1 MMTRGALLA
10 LPAAVLIASALIAA
24 GTTAARAFDWR
35 TVDFGRIEGLIDLR
49 ESPHAPS
56 GLIARVEGR
65 GWRALALED
74 GTLVDAGE
82 APFMGK
88 LAPPK
93 IIPQGR
99 VGVAPGIPPEPTS
112 DAAPRTP
119 SAAWYEGP
127 VRRYDHAILGDAIE
141 AETLQVAFAD
151 RRILAHRLGQGNVFE
166 DLEPR
171 IVDADGDGDLEV
183 LAIRTDLGRGAA
195 LALYDADA
203 SDRDLREIAATQ
215 PVGARERWLN
225 PAGVADFDGDGRP
238 EIAAVLTPHGEGVLV
253 HFAWD
258 GKGTRI
264 VEERRIAGYSNH
276 AAGSTALD
284 LSAIH
289 DIDGNGRPE
298 LILPRQGREMIA
310 ILAFSDGAFSET
322 ARIANGGRTVTA
334 SILAVDLDR
343 DGHTEILWGLE
354 DGAIRGLTAR
364 R

>member
-1 MMTRGALLA
+1 MMTRGVLLA
-10 LPAAVLIASALIAA
+10 LPAAVLIASALLAA
-24 GTTAARAFDWR
+24 GATAARAFDWR

-74 GTLVDAGE
+74 GALVDAGE

-88 LAPPK
+88 LAPPE
-93 IIPQGR
+93 IVPQGR

-112 DAAPRTP
+112 DTAPRTP

-141 AETLQVAFAD
+141 AEILQVAFAD
-151 RRILAHRLGQGNVFE
+151 RRILAHRLGQEHVFE

-195 LALYDADA
+195 LALYDAEAD
-203 SDRDLREIAATQ
+203 DRDMQEIAATQ
-215 PVGARERWLN
+215 PVGDRDRWLN
-225 PAGVADFDGDGRP
+225 PAGIADFDGDGRP

-258 GKGTRI
+258 GESARI

-289 DIDGNGRPE
+289 DIDGDGRPE
-298 LILPRQGREMIA
+298 LVLPREDRAMVA
-310 ILAFSDGAFSET
+310 ILAFEDGGFEEK
-322 ARIANGGRTVTA
+322 ARIANGGRTITA
-334 SILAVDLDR
+334 SIVTVDLDR
-343 DGHTEILWGLE
+343 DGRVEILWGLE
-354 DGAIRGLTAR
+354 DGAIRGLAIPR
-364 R
+364 